1 MKLMK
6 PKFWENI
13 SFFSII
19 LLPITFIVEIA
30 IIIRKKLVK
39 KRKFDL
45 PIICIGNIYI
55 GGTGK
60 TPLAVFLGNELSK
73 YGRNPAIIRKF
84 YKSHGFN

>member
-13 SFFSII
+13 NFFSII

-60 TPLAVFLGNELSK
+60 TPLAVFEE
-73 YGRNPAIIRKF
+73 
-84 YKSHGFN
+84 